1 MREAELWSR
10 MTKVLGGDYA
20 HAWADLVVMSD
31 LGGRTVN
38 QALADGWDFKTI
50 WRAVWAQLDLAESER

>member
-10 MTKVLGGDYA
+10 LEDVLGPVYA

-31 LGGRTVN
+31 LGGRCVTE
-38 QALADGWDFKTI
+38 AIAAGIDFKAI
-50 WRAVWAQLDLAESER
+50 WRAAWAQLELPDSCR

>member
-10 MTKVLGGDYA
+10 LEAALGVGYA
-20 HAWADLVVMSD
+20 RAWADLVVMRS

-38 QALADGWDFKTI
+38 QAISAGLPFKQI
-50 WRAVWAQLDLAESER
+50 WRAAWAQLELTETDR